1 MPKYSPEG
9 MTMQVMNVIAE
20 ILKREGISTLFCF
33 PTTPIIE
40 AAAAVGIKP
49 VICRQ
54 ERVGVHMADG
64 FSRVSNGQPPGVF
77 AMQYGPGAE
86 NAFAGVATAFSDS
99 SPVVF
104 LPLGH
109 PRETAQLFPMF
120 KSSRSY
126 ASITKSV
133 EEVQLP
139 EQIGNIMRRAF
150 SQIKN
155 GRLGP
160 VMVEVPADVTS
171 TEVDVDPSQHRPV
184 RASRSAGDAR
194 DIDDAAKMLLD
205 SACPMILVGQG
216 VFYAEATDELRQL
229 AELLQ
234 APVMSTF
241 DGKSAFPE
249 DHALSLGPGGGT
261 FTGHGRHFLHKSDLV
276 LGVGCSFTRHGIATP
291 VLPPGKKIIHATND
305 TRDLH
310 KAFAADLGIL
320 GDAKLVLGQLI
331 EAVRDRLGA
340 KARSNGVA
348 QEVATKR
355 EEWLARWQPKLH
367 SNEHPINPYRVISE
381 FMRVVNPAEAIVTHD
396 SGSPREQ
403 LNPFYR
409 ATTPRGYLGW
419 GKSHQLGTGLGLAIG
434 AKVAAPGKF
443 CVNFM
448 GDAAFGMTGLDFETA
463 ARCGIPITT
472 IVLNNSTMAIETHA
486 MQLSHQRYRAR
497 DLGGNYANI
506 ARDLGGWSE
515 RVEDPSQIGD
525 AILRARRQNDEG
537 RAALLEFI
545 TSQEQGFSH
554 RRGAAE

>member
-1 MPKYSPEG
+1 ML
-9 MTMQVMNVIAE
+9 VMNVIAE
-20 ILKREGISTLFCF
+20 ILKREGVSTLFCF

-64 FSRVSNGQPPGVF
+64 FSRVSNGRPPGVF

-120 KSSRSY
+120 KSSRTY

-133 EEVQLP
+133 EEVILP
-139 EQIGNIMRRAF
+139 EEVANVMRRAF
-150 SQIKN
+150 SQAKN
-155 GRLGP
+155 GRPGP
-160 VMVEVPADVTS
+160 VMVEVPADVHS
-171 TEVDVDPSQHRPV
+171 TEVGADPNQYRPV
-184 RASRSAGDAR
+184 RATRSAGDAR
-194 DIDDAAKMLLD
+194 DIDEAARMLLD
-205 SACPMILVGQG
+205 ASCPMILVGQG

-234 APVMSTF
+234 APVMTTF

-249 DHALSLGPGGGT
+249 DHALALGSGGGT
-261 FTGHGRHFLHKSDLV
+261 FTGPGRHFLHKSDLV
-276 LGVGCSFTRHGIATP
+276 LGIGCSFTKHGIATP
-291 VLPPGKKIIHATND
+291 ALPPGKKIIHATND

-331 EAVRDRLGA
+331 EVVRDRLGG

-348 QEVATKR
+348 QEAASQR
-355 EEWLARWQPKLH
+355 EAWLGRWQAKLR
-367 SNEHPINPYRVISE
+367 SDERPINPYRVISE
-381 FMRVVNPAEAIVTHD
+381 FMRVINPAEAIVTHD

-409 ATTPRGYLGW
+409 ATRPRGYIGW

-434 AKVAAPGKF
+434 AKVAAPDKF

-463 ARCGIPITT
+463 VRCGIPILTV
-472 IVLNNSTMAIETHA
+472 VLNNSSMAIEIPH
-486 MQLSHQRYRAR
+486 LVVSHDKYGTRDIGGRYA
-497 DLGGNYANI
+497 DLGRAM
-506 ARDLGGWSE
+506 GGWSE
-515 RVEDPSQIGD
+515 RVERPEDIAG
-525 AILRARRQNDEG
+525 AFARARKATEG
-537 RAALLEFI
+537 GQAALLEFI
-545 TSQEQGFSH
+545 TSQETRFSN
-554 RRGAAE
+554 RGVLR

>member
-1 MPKYSPEG
+1 
-9 MTMQVMNVIAE
+9 MQVMNVIAE
-20 ILKREGISTLFCF
+20 ILKREGVSTLFCF

-64 FSRVSNGQPPGVF
+64 FARVANGHPPGVF

-120 KSSRSY
+120 KSSRAY

-139 EQIGNIMRRAF
+139 HEVANIMRRAF
-150 SQIKN
+150 SQVKN
-155 GRLGP
+155 GRPGP
-160 VMVEVPADVTS
+160 VMVEVPADVTGI
-171 TEVDVDPSQHRPV
+171 EVEIDPAQYRPV
-184 RASRSAGDAR
+184 RASRSQGDPR
-194 DIDDAAKMLLD
+194 DIDEAAKMLLEA
-205 SACPMILVGQG
+205 ACPMILVGQG
-216 VFYAEATDELRQL
+216 VFYAEATEELRRC

-234 APVMSTF
+234 APVMTTF

-249 DHALSLGPGGGT
+249 DHALALGSGGGT

-291 VLPPGKKIIHATND
+291 GLPPGKKYIHLTND
-305 TRDLH
+305 PRDLH

-320 GDAKLVLGQLI
+320 GDARLALGQLI
-331 EAVRDRLGA
+331 EAVKDRLGGKERA
-340 KARSNGVA
+340 SGVA
-348 QEVATKR
+348 REIAGKR
-355 EEWLARWQPKLH
+355 EEWLARWAPKLH
-367 SNEHPINPYRVISE
+367 SNENPMTPYRVISE
-381 FMRVVNPAEAIVTHD
+381 FMRVVDPAEAIVTHD

-409 ATTPRGYLGW
+409 ATRPRSYLGW
-419 GKSHQLGTGLGLAIG
+419 GKSHQLGTGLGLVIG
-434 AKVAAPGKF
+434 AKVAAPDKF

-486 MQLSHQRYRAR
+486 MQLSHERYRAR

-537 RAALLEFI
+537 RAALLEFV

-554 RRGAAE
+554 RRGGPE